1 MWTSYKLK
9 NNFYLLSI
17 TRQLDMLTPMF
28 FILSTTRISQTFL
41 KLKHEALTL
50 NLILEFLQDSEL
62 NWDAFNS
69 S

>member
-1 MWTSYKLK
+1 
-9 NNFYLLSI
+9 
-17 TRQLDMLTPMF
+17 MF
-28 FILSTTRISQTFL
+28 FILNTTRISQTFL